1 MQDTFKITG
10 YNKDTQVV
18 TATFV
23 LAPRAGY
30 AGETLTG
37 VKLTNPPTDS
47 VESVQQFFRSH
58 ADAYIAG
65 KIQEEAKKVAF
76 NPDIVALL
84 NVVTNF

>member
-1 MQDTFKITG
+1 MDTFKITG

-30 AGETLTG
+30 AGETLTA
-37 VKLTNPPTDS
+37 VKLSNPPTDS
-47 VESVQQFFRSH
+47 VASVQQFFRSH

-65 KIQEEAKKVAF
+65 KMQEEAKKV
-76 NPDIVALL
+76 DIALDVKALL